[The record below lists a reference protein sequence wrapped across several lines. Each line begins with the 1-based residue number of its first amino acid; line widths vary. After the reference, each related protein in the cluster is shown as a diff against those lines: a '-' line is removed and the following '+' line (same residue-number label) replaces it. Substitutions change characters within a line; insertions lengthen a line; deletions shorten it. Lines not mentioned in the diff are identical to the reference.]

1 VIPLSD
7 RTLLLHPGYPK
18 SGTTTLQAGLFKNA
32 PGLFFM
38 GKSHEET
45 MVDPVIDR
53 FRTLVNYGT
62 LSHIRTEGPA
72 VAARIDE
79 IWQANGAPT
88 ALMSLE
94 GLTNPFVD
102 THYTQPRDILT
113 KVNLIADILSHLDVA
128 KRCLVTLRV
137 QTKLLPSL
145 FSQIFLQGFSSGLF
159 KPDYESFLDFLLE
172 DDVQGYGPDFRFDAY
187 LDHLAG
193 TFGADNVFAADMKGV
208 LSDTAGRDTAA
219 MAAFLGLP
227 EAETIGLIQ
236 EGGCLNVRDT
246 GTKGRRM
253 VMESP
258 GVNRFEENT
267 GLNLRRAAFGSL
279 ALLKKKRHR
288 NAHWH
293 LADHSDR
300 IAAYYAASNA
310 RLTERYGIEF

>member
-1 VIPLSD
+1 MTLLSD

-18 SGTTTLQAGLFKNA
+18 SGTTTLQAGLFRNA
-32 PGLFFM
+32 PDLFFM
-38 GKSHEET
+38 GKTHEEK
-45 MVDPVIDR
+45 MIDPVIDR

-62 LSHIRTEGPA
+62 LSHVRTEGPA

-113 KVNLIADILSHLDVA
+113 KVTVIADILAHIDA
-128 KRCLVTLRV
+128 KFRCLVTLRV

-172 DDVQGYGPDFRFDAY
+172 DRVQGYGPDFRFDTY
-187 LDHLAG
+187 LDHLGA
-193 TFGADNVFAADMKGV
+193 TFGPGNIFAADMKG
-208 LSDTAGRDTAA
+208 LLAGTPGRDTAA
-219 MAAFLGLP
+219 VAAFMKLT
-227 EAETIGLIQ
+227 EAETIDLIRT
-236 EGGCLNVRDT
+236 GGRLNVRDT
-246 GTKGRRM
+246 GTNGRKM
-253 VMESP
+253 VMQSP
-258 GVNRFEENT
+258 GVIQFEENT
-267 GLNLRRAAFGSL
+267 GLNVRQAAFGRM
-279 ALLKKKRHR
+279 ALLRKRFHR

-300 IAAYYAASNA
+300 IAAYYAESNV
-310 RLTERYGIEF
+310 RLAERYEIAF